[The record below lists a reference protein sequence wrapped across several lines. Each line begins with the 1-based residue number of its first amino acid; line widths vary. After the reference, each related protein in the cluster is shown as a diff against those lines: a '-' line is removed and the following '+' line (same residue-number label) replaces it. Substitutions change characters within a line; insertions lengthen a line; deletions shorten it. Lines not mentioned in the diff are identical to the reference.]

1 MDMRKSSEAEV
12 SGGESSAIDYEE
24 VQVDGLEQLINF
36 IVFDVVLLEGF
47 VGLSSLKRLKRL
59 TLIDCPNL
67 TAIQGLGSVESLEEL
82 EIKGCPQI
90 KSLDDLSDLKKL
102 KSLSIEK
109 CHELQAVKGLDEL
122 EALTE
127 LGFDGCRSLRFPT
140 SVLNWKAPDECFLS
154 IIDCPNLAESW
165 FAEES
170 WFDDDVSVYKQ
181 WKVREE
187 RWKKRKRS
195 ERKMRQPF
203 SRAWAL
209 VLPKFR
215 RNFVYRQSAST
226 SNGKSG
232 KKEGKK
238 RKRSVESRDLREQ
251 QQGSKTKAE
260 DTNQPALAPKT
271 ETEAKVA
278 EREPKSLIKQ
288 AAQRSIGL
296 RGRSSLVSLSIPSN
310 QPLIP
315 PAEETRKCSKK
326 RRRKEGLAEDCWL

>member
-1 MDMRKSSEAEV
+1 MDTRKSSEAET

-24 VQVDGLEQLINF
+24 VQVDGLEQLIDFEVNEA
-36 IVFDVVLLEGF
+36 VLLEGF
-47 VGLSSLKRLKRL
+47 VGLSSLKSLKRL

-82 EIKGCPQI
+82 EIRECPQI

-102 KSLSIEK
+102 KSLSIGR

-127 LGFDGCRSLRFPT
+127 LEFTGCRSLRIPT

-154 IIDCPNLAESW
+154 ISGCPNLGESR
-165 FAEES
+165 FCGH
-170 WFDDDVSVYKQ
+170 VSGYKQ
-181 WKVREE
+181 RKVREE
-187 RWKKRKRS
+187 RGRKRKSS
-195 ERKMRQPF
+195 ERKMRRPF

-238 RKRSVESRDLREQ
+238 RKRSVR
-251 QQGSKTKAE
+251 
-260 DTNQPALAPKT
+260 
-271 ETEAKVA
+271 
-278 EREPKSLIKQ
+278 
-288 AAQRSIGL
+288 
-296 RGRSSLVSLSIPSN
+296 
-310 QPLIP
+310 
-315 PAEETRKCSKK
+315 
-326 RRRKEGLAEDCWL
+326 